1 MEEVR
6 VRFAPSPTGYL
17 HIGGARSALFSYLY
31 ARNNSGKFIV
41 RIEDT
46 DQSRNV
52 ENAEQKLLESLKWL
66 GIDWDESIDS
76 EGSYGPY
83 RCMDRLEIYQ
93 KYINLLIEQ
102 GQAYPC
108 YCTSEE
114 LEKQREEQVKD
125 GETPKYSEKCRNL
138 TLEQRQKYEQE
149 GRKANIRF
157 KVNKDEIINVNDLI
171 RGMVTFESNGIGD
184 FIIMRPS
191 GIPTYNFAVTIDDH
205 LMKISHVIRG
215 EEHLTNTPR
224 QIMLYNAFSWAV
236 PNFAHVSLILNENRQ
251 KMSKRDE
258 SIIQFVEQYQELGF
272 LPEALI
278 NYLALL
284 GWSPEGE
291 EEIFSKEDLVKLF
304 TLERVSK
311 SPAVFNIEKLNWMNN
326 EYIKKVNLETIVEL
340 CIPYFKEVN
349 KLSEVPT
356 DEEMNWIIALI
367 DLYREQLNYAQEI
380 IELTEMFFT
389 DKIDYGEEEL
399 EILKQEFIPI
409 ILKELYNQIEDLDI
423 YNVDTIKTAIK
434 TVQKTTGYKGKNLF
448 MPIRVACTGQT
459 HGRDL
464 QQTIYLLGKEKILMR
479 INALLTKLAEY

>member
-1 MEEVR
+1 MKDVR

-31 ARNNSGKFIV
+31 ARKNNGKFII

-52 ENAEQKLLESLKWL
+52 ENAEGKLLESLHWL
-66 GIDWDESIDS
+66 GIDWDESVDS
-76 EGSYGPY
+76 VGPYGPY

-93 KYINLLIEQ
+93 QYIDKLIEQ
-102 GQAYPC
+102 GDAYPC

-114 LEKQREEQVKD
+114 LEKERDKQISNEEV
-125 GETPKYSEKCRNL
+125 PKYSGKCRNL
-138 TLEQRQKYEQE
+138 TQEQIQKYENE
-149 GRKANIRF
+149 GRKPNIRF
-157 KVNKDEIINVNDLI
+157 KVKSDEIIIVNDII
-171 RGMVTFESNGIGD
+171 RGQVNFESNGIGD
-184 FIIMRPS
+184 FIIMRPT
-191 GIPTYNFAVTIDDH
+191 GIPTYNFAVTVDDH

-224 QIMLYNAFSWAV
+224 QIMIYKALSWDIPV
-236 PNFAHVSLILNENRQ
+236 FAHASLILNENRQ

-291 EEIFSKEDLVKLF
+291 EEIFTMEELESQF

-311 SPAVFNIEKLNWMNN
+311 SPAVFNVEKLNWMNN
-326 EYIKKVNLETIVEL
+326 LYIKETNLDNIVKL
-340 CIPYFKEVN
+340 CIPHLEKAN
-349 KLSEVPT
+349 RISIKPT
-356 DEEMNWIIALI
+356 EEEKKWIIELI
-367 DLYREQLNYAQEI
+367 DLYKEQLSFAEEI
-380 IELTEMFFT
+380 VKLTEMFFT
-389 DKIDYGEEEL
+389 ERIEYGEDEL
-399 EILKQEFIPI
+399 EILKQDFIPTVI
-409 ILKELYNQIEDLDI
+409 KEFHKQIEALDS
-423 YNVDTIKTAIK
+423 YDTEGITQSIKA
-434 TVQKTTGYKGKNLF
+434 VQKETGYKGKNLY
-448 MPIRVACTGQT
+448 MPIRIASTGQS

-464 QQTIYLLGKEKILMR
+464 PQTLFLLGKEKILSR
-479 INALLTKLAEY
+479 LNALLTKLS